1 MNDYVRKRSE
11 SIAKTFDLP
20 NGSVHILAVLLG
32 RIVTEVSEKAKR
44 FPELNLRTEGREDE
58 MTLRYD
64 EKFNL
69 LPTESKIKTFK
80 KIEL

>member
-1 MNDYVRKRSE
+1 MNDYIRKRAE
-11 SIAKTFDLP
+11 NIAKTFNLP
-20 NGSVHILAVLLG
+20 ERSVHILAVLLG

-69 LPTESKIKTFK
+69 LPTESKIETFK